1 MAIEKLK
8 LLSDGYFGIDKGLL
22 VYGKAKYYGEQYM
35 AALKPLLIITETE
48 RILVDTGIGQIPE
61 KYRKYYTIDHDT
73 TLEMS
78 LAEEGLKPQDITM
91 VINTHLHFDHCG
103 NNILFKNAKFLIQQT
118 ELEYAHNP
126 HRFQKGA
133 YMKLLFDIGKYTIIS
148 GETKPVPGVQIIPTI
163 GHTPGHQSVVIENYN
178 GKRYIYC
185 GDVAPLKENLDD
197 RNIVGVLYN
206 PVEALEAIDKLR
218 EIEGEYIYSHDN
230 EQMSI

>member
-1 MAIEKLK
+1 MVIEKLK

-103 NNILFKNAKFLIQQT
+103 NNILLKNAKFIIQQT

-148 GETKPVPGVQIIPTI
+148 GETEPVAGVKIIPTI

-218 EIEGEYIYSHDN
+218 EIKGEYIYSHDN

>member
-133 YMKLLFDIGKYTIIS
+133 YMKLLFDI
-148 GETKPVPGVQIIPTI
+148 
-163 GHTPGHQSVVIENYN
+163 
-178 GKRYIYC
+178 
-185 GDVAPLKENLDD
+185 
-197 RNIVGVLYN
+197 
-206 PVEALEAIDKLR
+206 
-218 EIEGEYIYSHDN
+218 
-230 EQMSI
+230 

>member
-1 MAIEKLK
+1 MAIETLK

-35 AALKPLLIITETE
+35 AALKPLLIISENE
-48 RILVDTGIGQIPE
+48 RILVDTGIGEIPE
-61 KYRKYYTIDHDT
+61 KYRKYYTINRET

-78 LAEEGLKPQDITM
+78 LADEGLKPQDITM

-103 NNILFKNAKFLIQQT
+103 NNILFKNAKFYIQQT

-148 GETKPVPGVQIIPTI
+148 GELEPVPGVKIIPTT
-163 GHTPGHQSVVIENYN
+163 GHTPGHQSILVENYK

-185 GDVAPLKENLDD
+185 GDVAPLKENLED

-206 PVEALEAIDKLR
+206 PVEALEAIDKIR

-230 EQMSI
+230 EQMTI

>member
-61 KYRKYYTIDHDT
+61 KYRKYYTIDHDR

-103 NNILFKNAKFLIQQT
+103 NNIIFKNAKFLIQQT

-148 GETKPVPGVQIIPTI
+148 GETEPVPGVKIIPTI

-230 EQMSI
+230 EQMTI